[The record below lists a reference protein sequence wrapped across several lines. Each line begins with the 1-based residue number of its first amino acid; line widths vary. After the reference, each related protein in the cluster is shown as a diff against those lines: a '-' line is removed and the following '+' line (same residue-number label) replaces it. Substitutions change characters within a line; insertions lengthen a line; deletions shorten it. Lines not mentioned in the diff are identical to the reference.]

1 MFHKYK
7 CASENKSE
15 CVLWV
20 YKTHAFI
27 LKSIH
32 NIHIRLLNRWFA
44 EAFPI
49 SRVLMNWQHIIL
61 TRNIR
66 KSRHRR
72 VCLIW
77 SVTILTPNTSNGQA
91 RMNGIHMHIRIIYYY
106 LLVFSCLL
114 PFYFNQRKINSVKI
128 LR

>member
-7 CASENKSE
+7 FASENKSE

-77 SVTILTPNTSNGQA
+77 SVTILTPYTSNGQA
-91 RMNGIHMHIRIIYYY
+91 RMNGIHMHFRIIYYY

>member
-7 CASENKSE
+7 FASENKSE

-61 TRNIR
+61 TRDIR
-66 KSRHRR
+66 KSRHRQG
-72 VCLIW
+72 VSYLIGYD
-77 SVTILTPNTSNGQA
+77 LNA
-91 RMNGIHMHIRIIYYY
+91 
-106 LLVFSCLL
+106 
-114 PFYFNQRKINSVKI
+114 
-128 LR
+128 